1 MQREYLIPPAFSDGR
16 LYVKIGHIT
25 PLIEF
30 LQACKE
36 EGLNTN
42 CARTI
47 EWCKKHLEHGYHV
60 YLAYRKDFLDMTE
73 PCVIASVHVKP
84 YEDQLDKINKRVI
97 DVERLIFYTP
107 QDCSD
112 ILDLL

>member
-1 MQREYLIPPAFSDGR
+1 MQGEYLIPPAFSDGR

-25 PLIEF
+25 PLVEF

-36 EGLNTN
+36 DGLNTN
-42 CARTI
+42 CPRTV
-47 EWCKKHLEHGYHV
+47 EWCKEQFEQGYHV
-60 YLAYRKDFLDMTE
+60 YLAYRKDFPGMTD
-73 PCVIASVHVKP
+73 PCVIASVPATP
-84 YEDQLDKINKRVI
+84 YENQLDKIDKRVM
-97 DVERLIFYTP
+97 DVERLIFYAP